1 MPDDVKIPVG
11 TPGAKRARKDL
22 EGVAAAEQKVGRA
35 GKRAGREAAEGAEQ
49 AEGKLARWAGALKT
63 LVVGFVGVAGLRRAL
78 QAIVAEMNRIDRASR
93 EAAQSM
99 TAVLSLSALRGERK
113 ETQEAM
119 KAMAI
124 AAGRPLGQ
132 VSAAYYT
139 LLGGTAGM
147 GRQRQMG
154 LMEQALLMAKTDP
167 SANLNALVGLFTT
180 LASQQQQLSPLQ
192 IGNLLSR
199 TIEQAKATP
208 EEMAQYL
215 PSILTTARVGG
226 VPIPT
231 AAAMFTFGTRRGG
244 GVAESGTAIRA
255 AMLGL
260 LAPSPDVAKQLAQY
274 GFPTGGGLMARLG
287 WLRQRGAELPAE
299 TVAALGGRRGLE
311 AIAGIAEAPR
321 AFAAEVGV
329 MGRAVG
335 ARGSLLGRRLMQMYG
350 ESPQQMLLA
359 ALQQYEVA
367 LAMEDVKPET
377 LARQL
382 EAAEFRLRMRRE
394 KWPLVGRWYGQA
406 AMGAGRVLGAMDYT
420 PEEAAEKAEYLRQSM
435 RLYGTAV
442 EPGAGQTNNF
452 SGTHY
457 WGAYTDPAGRPRV
470 PMAP

>member
-11 TPGAKRARKDL
+11 TPGAKQAQKDL
-22 EGVAAAEQKVGRA
+22 AGVAAAEARVGKA

-49 AEGKLARWAGALKT
+49 AEGKLARWGARLKT
-63 LVVGFVGVAGLRRAL
+63 LVAGFVGVAGVRRAI
-78 QAIVAEMNRIDRASR
+78 QVVTEEIQRMDRASR
-93 EAAQSM
+93 EAAESM
-99 TAVLSLSALRGERK
+99 TAILALSALQGERK
-113 ETQEAM
+113 EVQAAVG
-119 KAMAI
+119 KMAI
-124 AAGRPLGQ
+124 SAGRPLRQ
-132 VSAAYYT
+132 VAAAYYT

-147 GRQRQMG
+147 APERQKG
-154 LMEQALLMAKTDP
+154 LMQQALLMGRTDP

-180 LASQQQQLSPLQ
+180 IASQQPQLSPTQ

-215 PSILTTARVGG
+215 PAILTTARVGR
-226 VPIPT
+226 VPVPT

-260 LAPSPDVAKQLAQY
+260 LAPSPDVAKQLGQY
-274 GFPTGGGLMARLG
+274 GFPAGGGLMARLA

-329 MGRAVG
+329 MGAAVG
-335 ARGSLLGRRLMQMYG
+335 ARGSLLQQRLGAMYG
-350 ESPQQMLLA
+350 EVPGQALLQGIKQLEIAQQMK
-359 ALQQYEVA
+359 
-367 LAMEDVKPET
+367 DVSVRN
-377 LARQL
+377 LARQYSEEWLKSQMREDETWLPIRKGL
-382 EAAEFRLRMRRE
+382 ETMMWL
-394 KWPLVGRWYGQA
+394 
-406 AMGAGRVLGAMDYT
+406 GRVTGITGYSEEDARGLG
-420 PEEAAEKAEYLRQSM
+420 EAVGGQLGRTGS
-435 RLYGTAV
+435 AV
-442 EPGAGQTNNF
+442 NF
-452 SGTHY
+452 QGGTHY
-457 WGAYTDPAGRPRV
+457 HGAYTDPAGRPRV